1 MVSWNPPHPPFNPP
15 PNDQAPY
22 AGTMKKRPN
31 VEITGR
37 GPGPLHSEAKWHEA
51 VQGYY
56 GGITGIDLEFARMLK
71 TLDEI
76 GQADNTIVVYTA
88 DHGEMMGSQGRMSKQ
103 VPYEESCRVPFSVR
117 YPGVTKNGS
126 SSDMLFAAID
136 IFPTLC
142 GLAGVAAPKTCVGRD
157 HSTVMRGGKM
167 EPSEMVF
174 LMNGGANELAGR
186 KAKGRKGGAALPG
199 NEAEGDIEG
208 KAPAYRG
215 LRTKTHTYAVDTAGR
230 WMLHDNVADPYQM
243 KNLANDPSQKALME
257 SFDVAL
263 LQWMKMTGDP
273 FQWPKLT

>member
-1 MVSWNPPHPPFNPP
+1 
-15 PNDQAPY
+15 
-22 AGTMKKRPN
+22 
-31 VEITGR
+31 
-37 GPGPLHSEAKWHEA
+37 
-51 VQGYY
+51 
-56 GGITGIDLEFARMLK
+56 
-71 TLDEI
+71 
-76 GQADNTIVVYTA
+76 
-88 DHGEMMGSQGRMSKQ
+88 
-103 VPYEESCRVPFSVR
+103 
-117 YPGVTKNGS
+117 
-126 SSDMLFAAID
+126 
-136 IFPTLC
+136 
-142 GLAGVAAPKTCVGRD
+142 
-157 HSTVMRGGKM
+157 
-167 EPSEMVF
+167 MVF